1 MKVFYSRR
9 YFQPHYEQ
17 LPPASKAQFQLIDAQ
32 VKAGNLNVLKRNAWV
47 YSASV
52 GGGYI
57 AWGSPKGENAFL
69 WRDVDV
75 PAKVPAIL

>member
-1 MKVFYSRR
+1 MKVVYSKKH
-9 YFQPHYEQ
+9 FAKHYKQ
-17 LPPASKAQFQLIDAQ
+17 LPPVCKENFKLIDAQ
-32 VKAGNLNVLKRNAWV
+32 VRAGNLLALRKNAWV

-57 AWGSPKGENAFL
+57 AWGNPKGDDVFL

-75 PAKVPAIL
+75 PAKVPVVL